1 MTWIFFALLS
11 AVFAALVAIFGK
23 IGIQNIDSTLA
34 TTVRALV
41 MFVAMFIA
49 TLSLGKFHLETIHSK
64 ALLFIIA
71 SGLAGA
77 LSWFFYFLALKMGP
91 AAKVATLDRLS
102 LVFVLVFAALFLGEA
117 ITWKTAGGIALV
129 VAGALLVIL

>member
-11 AVFAALVAIFGK
+11 ALFAALVAIFGK
-23 IGIQNIDSTLA
+23 IGIQNVDSTLA
-34 TTVRALV
+34 TMVRAGV
-41 MFVAMFIA
+41 MFVAMFLA
-49 TLSLGKFHLETIHSK
+49 TVSLGKLHMETINSK

-91 AAKVATLDRLS
+91 AAKVATIDRLS
-102 LVFVLVFAALFLGEA
+102 LVFVLVLAALFLGEA
-117 ITWKTAGGIALV
+117 LTWKTVGGIALM
-129 VAGALLVIL
+129 VAGALFVIL